1 MFGRKKFKDEEII
14 DEIRGGN
21 QEALTYL
28 YQNNFSSVR
37 NYIIKNNGTIEDVDD
52 VLQDAVIAVWQNVS
66 QREFTL
72 TAKLSTY
79 IYSIAKNLWLKKLNK
94 DKRLD
99 PLEDFHS
106 NTHAADEPRNHSM
119 DLNIVVEY
127 LDKIGNTCKEVLKLF
142 YFDGLDM
149 NSIAERMEF
158 ANADT
163 AKSKKYQCFKKLEQ
177 LIKQDFEKSDFNI

>member
-1 MFGRKKFKDEEII
+1 MFGRKKFKDDEIV

-21 QEALTYL
+21 QQALVYL
-28 YQNNFSSVR
+28 YQNNFSTVR
-37 NYIIKNNGTIEDVDD
+37 NYILKNNGTLEDVDD
-52 VLQDAVIAVWQNVS
+52 ILQEAVIAVWQNVS
-66 QREFTL
+66 QRDFNL

-99 PLEDFHS
+99 PLEDYHS
-106 NTHAADEPRNHSM
+106 NTHAADEPANHKM

-127 LDKIGNTCKEVLKLF
+127 MDKLGNTCRELLQLF

-149 NSIAERMEF
+149 AAIAERLEF

-163 AKSKKYQCFKKLEQ
+163 AKSKKYQCFKKLEEM
-177 LIKQDFEKSDFNI
+177 IKRNFNKSDFGL

>member
-1 MFGRKKFKDEEII
+1 MFGRKKFSDEEIVE
-14 DEIRGGN
+14 EIRGGN
-21 QEALTYL
+21 QQALVYL

-37 NYIIKNNGTIEDVDD
+37 NYILKNNGTLEDVDD
-52 VLQDAVIAVWQNVS
+52 ILQDAVIAVWQNVS
-66 QREFTL
+66 QRSFTL
-72 TAKLSTY
+72 TSKLNTY
-79 IYSIAKNLWLKKLNK
+79 IYAIAKNLWLKQLNK

-106 NTHAADEPRNHSM
+106 NTHPADEPKNHKM
-119 DLNIVVEY
+119 DLDIVVEY
-127 LDKIGNTCKEVLKLF
+127 LGKLGDTCRELLQLF

-149 NSIAERMEF
+149 TSIAERMDF

-177 LIKQDFEKSDFNI
+177 LIKQDFTKGDFNI